1 MNDKLKRYVIL
12 VDFLKEM
19 FGPNYEIVLH
29 DIKQENGAIVAIA
42 NGDITGRK
50 IGDPLTTFALNTI
63 ATKKY
68 EEVDYVLN
76 YHAKSNY
83 GRLLRSSTLY
93 IKDNNELIG
102 LLCINFDDTKFL
114 DLTEQ
119 LRKLVHPD
127 EVLYRRENIEKKDDP
142 IENIAESIA
151 DVTKNVINDFFYRN
165 NFNLAI
171 MEVKQRKKLVEGL
184 NQDDRFAIIKTLND
198 NGVFLIKGA
207 VSEVA
212 NELFCSEP
220 TVYRY
225 LSKLK

>member
-1 MNDKLKRYVIL
+1 MNKKLLEYKVL
-12 VDFLKEM
+12 VSFLKEM

-29 DIKQENGAIVAIA
+29 DIEDSNGEIIAIENGY
-42 NGDITGRK
+42 ITGRK

-63 ATKKY
+63 ANKKY
-68 EEVDYVLN
+68 QEEDYVLN
-76 YHAKSNY
+76 YHAKSKS
-83 GRLLRSSTLY
+83 GRLLRSSTLF
-93 IKDNNELIG
+93 IKDEEKLIG

-127 EVLYRRENIEKKDDP
+127 EVVYRRDTIEEKNET
-142 IENIAESIA
+142 IEHISESIS
-151 DVTKNVINDFFYRN
+151 DVVSDVLDEAFGKNNID
-165 NFNLAI
+165 LKAI
-171 MEVKQRKKLVEGL
+171 TYEQRKNLIKGLTQENKLE
-184 NQDDRFAIIKTLND
+184 IIRELD
-198 NGVFLIKGA
+198 ERGIFLIKGA

-212 NELFCSEP
+212 HELYCSEP